1 MHIRFFYS
9 LIILGFVAGSPVAAE
24 TNLQAAQKWGLL
36 GDWKVNCSAPT
47 KRGNQKSSFV
57 GRKGK
62 LFHDRDGGSYRDSH
76 EIQRAVIKAGGIM
89 EITMTFVSVSPSV
102 TRIFAFVKDGKGR
115 KRAIYNRDLISNKYV
130 IKNGK
135 FLHNGKLTKWQNRC

>member
-1 MHIRFFYS
+1 
-9 LIILGFVAGSPVAAE
+9 
-24 TNLQAAQKWGLL
+24 
-36 GDWKVNCSAPT
+36 
-47 KRGNQKSSFV
+47 
-57 GRKGK
+57 
-62 LFHDRDGGSYRDSH
+62 
-76 EIQRAVIKAGGIM
+76 M

-102 TRIFAFVKDGKGR
+102 TRIFSFVKDGKGR